1 VRLKL
6 GCLLDTESSFAIVSM
21 VTPEQKSLAAIFR
34 ESRDR
39 LGLTLREVEAKTG
52 ISNAYLSQLEGGKIK
67 EPSPKT
73 LHKLCELYGCSYS
86 LALELAG
93 YPVPTEQKL
102 PVAARFAARI
112 GKTTQDEEAAL
123 LEYLQ
128 FLRSRKR

>member
-1 VRLKL
+1 L
-6 GCLLDTESSFAIVSM
+6 SI
-21 VTPEQKSLAAIFR
+21 VTPEQESLAAIFR

-39 LGLTLREVEAKTG
+39 LGMTLREVEAKTG
-52 ISNAYLSQLEGGKIK
+52 ISNAYLSQLESGKIK

-112 GKTTQDEEAAL
+112 GKTTQDEETAL
-123 LEYLQ
+123 VEYLQ

>member
-1 VRLKL
+1 LS
-6 GCLLDTESSFAIVSM
+6 T
-21 VTPEQKSLAAIFR
+21 VTPEQESLAAIFR

-39 LGLTLREVEAKTG
+39 LGMTLREVEAKTG
-52 ISNAYLSQLEGGKIK
+52 ISNAYLSQLESGKIK

-93 YPVPTEQKL
+93 YPVPTDQKF

-112 GKTTQDEEAAL
+112 GKTTPDEETAL
-123 LEYLQ
+123 VEYLQ

>member
-1 VRLKL
+1 
-6 GCLLDTESSFAIVSM
+6 VSI

-112 GKTTQDEEAAL
+112 GKTTQDEETAL
-123 LEYLQ
+123 VEYLQ

>member
-1 VRLKL
+1 M
-6 GCLLDTESSFAIVSM
+6 LDTASNFDTVSI
-21 VTPEQKSLAAIFR
+21 VTPEQESLAAIFR

-39 LGLTLREVEAKTG
+39 LGMTLREVEAKTG
-52 ISNAYLSQLEGGKIK
+52 ISNAYLSQLESGKIK

-112 GKTTQDEEAAL
+112 GKTTQDEETAL
-123 LEYLQ
+123 VEYLR

>member
-1 VRLKL
+1 M
-6 GCLLDTESSFAIVSM
+6 LDIASNFETVSI

-34 ESRDR
+34 ESRNR

-112 GKTTQDEEAAL
+112 GKTTQDEETAL
-123 LEYLQ
+123 VEYLE